1 MSLEKIVKKIIDD
14 AKAEADRIILESQ
27 KKADEIKRTAQEEAS
42 RLAEAF
48 IKEEERKGQLEASRL
63 VTQARLEGRIHIL
76 SCKRELIEETLDKA
90 FRASVESAKTLKR
103 TIVLKDGKKEETLEG
118 TQLKDELRPKLEK
131 NIAEALKI

>member
-27 KKADEIKRTAQEEAS
+27 KKAEEIKRTAREEAS

-90 FRASVESAKTLKR
+90 FRASVQSARTLKR
-103 TIVLKDGKKEETLEG
+103 TIVLKDGKKEEFFEEN
-118 TQLKDELRPKLEK
+118 QLKDELRPKLEK
-131 NIAEALKI
+131 DIAEALKI